1 MMQFILILP
10 FVIFAAGMTYIS
22 LKGKTGAR

>member
-10 FVIFAAGMTYIS
+10 FVIFAAGMVHIS